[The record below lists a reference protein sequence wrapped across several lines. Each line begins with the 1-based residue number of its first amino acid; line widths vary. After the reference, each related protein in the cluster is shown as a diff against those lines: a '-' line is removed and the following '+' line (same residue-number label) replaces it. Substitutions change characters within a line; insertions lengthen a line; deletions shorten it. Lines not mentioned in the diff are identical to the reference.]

1 MRGSKDIE
9 KTDCGKKSQ
18 KIWFHGWMINNEEME
33 FTRRKS
39 QETIME
45 PTQSSRHYMTDI
57 HNATDEGTYRGV

>member
-33 FTRRKS
+33 FTGRKF
-39 QETIME
+39 T
-45 PTQSSRHYMTDI
+45 RDYY
-57 HNATDEGTYRGV
+57 GTNTEFKAL

>member
-1 MRGSKDIE
+1 
-9 KTDCGKKSQ
+9 
-18 KIWFHGWMINNEEME
+18 MINNEEME

-45 PTQSSRHYMTDI
+45 PTQSSRHYRTDI